1 MATRT
6 SIHDVIDKF
15 RAEPSS
21 TERGTR
27 FEKLMKSYFETDPTL
42 ASEYDQVKTWQEW
55 KHNERTHD
63 SGIDLVARNKHT
75 GRWTAIQCKF
85 YDSGHYLQKKDID
98 SFFTASG
105 KSWDQI
111 WFDNRIIISTTDH
124 WSRNA
129 EKALE
134 HQSLPVQRIGLAEIA
149 ESPIDWMFTPEK
161 LSYEPRK
168 AVRYGLRP
176 HQKEALEKIQEGF
189 QNHDRGKWI
198 SACGT
203 GKTFTSLKLA
213 ERRCAD
219 NDGHLKVLFLAPSI
233 ALVSQTLREWM
244 AQSQTR
250 IRPMVVC
257 SDTKASRKTEDIT
270 TYDIPLPTTD
280 AARLAEQMKV
290 SGRRGKQMTVVFST
304 YQSIDV
310 VARAQR
316 ESKEQFDLILCDEA
330 HRTTGVTL
338 PGGADESAFVKVHD
352 NEYLPAAKRLYMT
365 ATPRIYGEESK
376 RKAADHSAVVASMDD
391 ETVYG
396 PQFHRLGFGEAV
408 ERNLLTDYKVMILC
422 VDNDSVSDGLQ
433 SVLADEDH
441 ELSLDDAAKIV
452 GCWNGLAKRTADMD
466 FGPDPVPMRRAVAFA
481 QNIKASEAF
490 AQTFPAVVENLH
502 TDPDMPD
509 LKVAVHHVDG
519 TMNALTREDE
529 LSWLKSPGVEE
540 SECRILSN
548 ARCLSEG
555 VDVPALDA
563 VLFLSPRNSLVDV
576 VQSVGRVMR
585 KAPGKEFGY
594 IILPVAIDA
603 SESPD
608 EAMRNNKRF
617 KVVWDVLNALRSHDD
632 RFKAMVNSIDLDKS
646 TKGRI
651 GIEVFGRDGAS
662 EERSEKAQQA
672 LGQQFPLFSTQLK
685 DAILARI
692 VKKVGEREYWENWA
706 DDVVHIHTNQVT
718 RITSLLTRARAEDDE
733 LADAFRAFHE
743 GLRANINESISEAD
757 AIDML
762 SQHLITQPVFEA
774 LFPTGSFARNNPVS
788 ATMQTMIGL
797 LEGAGLQAET
807 AALESFYASVRRS
820 AQGVT
825 TTTGRQTVIHRLYEQ
840 FFRKAFPKQSSS
852 LGVVYTPVEIV
863 DFILRSADDVCRAQF
878 GYGLTDTDVH
888 VQDPFTGTGTFIV
901 RLLESGIIRPED
913 LGRKYDRELWANEI
927 MLLAYYIACVN
938 IETTYQTLTQ
948 ARVDEI
954 ADQQRASGLAADA
967 DPTPGAETLKAG
979 TTDAELSEPKQSGV
993 GQQSEG
999 RASQEAPSAR
1009 YTPFPGAT
1017 LTDTFQITE
1026 KGDRADTSLIP
1037 ANNERIERQL
1047 AAPIQVIVGNP
1058 PYSAGQSSANDD
1070 NANLPYPTL
1079 DARITQTY
1087 AARSTATN
1095 KNSLYDSYIRAF
1107 RWASDRIGEQGVVAF
1122 VSNNGWVDGNTADGI
1137 RKTLVDE
1144 FTQIWVYNLRGNA
1157 RTSGD
1162 TRKREGGGVFGLGAR
1177 TGVAVLIAAKQPGA
1191 AGCQLHYHGVPD
1203 YQSREE
1209 KLADIDEATL
1219 ASVPWRS
1226 IIPNEA
1232 GDWINQRNAIFDT
1245 FPPLGAK
1252 GKKETMCPIFQL
1264 FSAGL
1269 KTNRDA
1275 WCYNFSRASVSG
1287 NMSRMVENY
1296 NAQAVGDDI
1305 DNDPTKISWSRG
1317 LLADARRG
1325 CIHEFK
1331 KDRIYLGAYR
1341 PFTKQYAYFD
1351 RPLNDMVYQ
1360 LEKIFPTPQHENA
1373 GFCVIESGARSPF
1386 SVLMQNAL
1394 PDSKTYVDA
1403 AQFFPRW
1410 TYEKVSADDGL
1421 FAASSGEVDEYG
1433 YRRLDNITDKILAVY
1448 REKFGPQVSKDDIF
1462 HYVYGVLHSQQYR
1475 EVFAADLKRMLPR
1488 IPLAASSADFQAFV
1502 DAGRALA
1509 DLHVNYETVD
1519 PYPLHESTHSLD
1531 VDEWELYRVTKM
1543 RWEDKTTR
1551 KAIIY
1556 NGYLTL
1562 SDIPAAVHEYRLG
1575 SRSGLEWLIDRYQV
1589 KTDKASG
1596 IVNDPNDWCRE
1607 HDDPRY
1613 IVDLVK
1619 RVTRVSVET
1628 MDIVQS
1634 LPELPISSD
1643 LGSGRSTV

>member
-1 MATRT
+1 M
-6 SIHDVIDKF
+6 
-15 RAEPSS
+15 
-21 TERGTR
+21 
-27 FEKLMKSYFETDPTL
+27 
-42 ASEYDQVKTWQEW
+42 
-55 KHNERTHD
+55 
-63 SGIDLVARNKHT
+63 
-75 GRWTAIQCKF
+75 
-85 YDSGHYLQKKDID
+85 
-98 SFFTASG
+98 
-105 KSWDQI
+105 
-111 WFDNRIIISTTDH
+111 
-124 WSRNA
+124 
-129 EKALE
+129 
-134 HQSLPVQRIGLAEIA
+134 
-149 ESPIDWMFTPEK
+149 
-161 LSYEPRK
+161 
-168 AVRYGLRP
+168 
-176 HQKEALEKIQEGF
+176 
-189 QNHDRGKWI
+189 
-198 SACGT
+198 
-203 GKTFTSLKLA
+203 
-213 ERRCAD
+213 
-219 NDGHLKVLFLAPSI
+219 LFLAPSI

-280 AARLAEQMKV
+280 AARLAEQMKA

-316 ESKEQFDLILCDEA
+316 ESREQFDLILCDEA

-352 NEYLPAAKRLYMT
+352 NDYLPATKRLYMT
-365 ATPRIYGEESK
+365 ATPRIFGEESK

-422 VDNDSVSDGLQ
+422 VDNESVSGGLQ
-433 SVLADEDH
+433 SALADEDH

-481 QNIKASEAF
+481 QNIKASKAF
-490 AQTFPAVVENLH
+490 AQTFPAVVEDLH

-509 LKVAVHHVDG
+509 LEVAVHHVDG

-651 GIEVFGRDGAS
+651 GIEVFGSDGAS

-797 LEGAGLQAET
+797 LEDAGLQAET

-825 TTTGRQTVIHRLYEQ
+825 TTAGRQTVIHRLYEQ

-913 LGRKYDRELWANEI
+913 LARKYDRELWANEI

-938 IETTYQTLTQ
+938 IETTYQALTQ

-954 ADQQRASGLAADA
+954 ADQQFASRPA
-967 DPTPGAETLKAG
+967 AETG
-979 TTDAELSEPKQSGV
+979 PGGEIPSTEGE
-993 GQQSEG
+993 QSEG

-1070 NANLPYPTL
+1070 NANLHYPTL
-1079 DARITQTY
+1079 DARIGQTY

-1107 RWASDRIGEQGVVAF
+1107 RWASDRVGEQGVVAF

-1144 FTQIWVYNLRGNA
+1144 FTQIWVYNLRGNQ
-1157 RTSGD
+1157 RTAGETS
-1162 TRKREGGGVFGLGAR
+1162 RREGGKVFGSGAR
-1177 TGVAVLIAAKQPGA
+1177 TGVAVLIAAKQPGV

-1226 IIPNEA
+1226 ITPNEA

-1245 FPPLGAK
+1245 FPALSDDPVAHFASHSRGV
-1252 GKKETMCPIFQL
+1252 ET
-1264 FSAGL
+1264 
-1269 KTNRDA
+1269 TRDA
-1275 WCYNFSRASVSG
+1275 WCYNFSRSKVESNMRRMIDFYNEQALSNDGNDASLS
-1287 NMSRMVENY
+1287 S
-1296 NAQAVGDDI
+1296 
-1305 DNDPTKISWSRG
+1305 DPSKISWSRNI
-1317 LLADARRG
+1317 RRRAVAG
-1325 CIHEFK
+1325 HTERFVPEHVQ
-1331 KDRIYLGAYR
+1331 DEAVYR
-1341 PFTKQYAYFD
+1341 PFCKNALYFD
-1351 RPLNDMVYQ
+1351 PVFNSVPGKNSSY
-1360 LEKIFPTPQHENA
+1360 FPTSQHENV
-1373 GFCVIESGARSPF
+1373 GFGAIESGARSPF

-1421 FAASSGEVDEYG
+1421 FAASPGEVDEYG
-1433 YRRLDNITDKILAVY
+1433 YRRVDNITDEILAVY

-1519 PYPLHESTHSLD
+1519 PYPLHESTHPLD

-1619 RVTRVSVET
+1619 RITRVSVET
-1628 MDIVQS
+1628 MDIVRS
-1634 LPELPISSD
+1634 LPELPI
-1643 LGSGRSTV
+1643 

>member
-1 MATRT
+1 M
-6 SIHDVIDKF
+6 
-15 RAEPSS
+15 
-21 TERGTR
+21 
-27 FEKLMKSYFETDPTL
+27 
-42 ASEYDQVKTWQEW
+42 
-55 KHNERTHD
+55 
-63 SGIDLVARNKHT
+63 
-75 GRWTAIQCKF
+75 
-85 YDSGHYLQKKDID
+85 
-98 SFFTASG
+98 
-105 KSWDQI
+105 
-111 WFDNRIIISTTDH
+111 
-124 WSRNA
+124 
-129 EKALE
+129 
-134 HQSLPVQRIGLAEIA
+134 
-149 ESPIDWMFTPEK
+149 
-161 LSYEPRK
+161 
-168 AVRYGLRP
+168 
-176 HQKEALEKIQEGF
+176 
-189 QNHDRGKWI
+189 
-198 SACGT
+198 
-203 GKTFTSLKLA
+203 
-213 ERRCAD
+213 
-219 NDGHLKVLFLAPSI
+219 LFLAPSI

-280 AARLAEQMKV
+280 AARLADQMKV

-352 NEYLPAAKRLYMT
+352 NDYLPATKRLYMT

-433 SVLADEDH
+433 SALADEDH

-509 LKVAVHHVDG
+509 LEVAVHHVDG

-603 SESPD
+603 NESPD

-797 LEGAGLQAET
+797 LERAGLQAET

-878 GYGLTDTDVH
+878 GYGLTDEDVH

-913 LGRKYDRELWANEI
+913 VARKYDRELWANEI

-938 IETTYQTLTQ
+938 IETTYQALTQ

-954 ADQQRASGLAADA
+954 ADQQRASGLAVDA

-979 TTDAELSEPKQSGV
+979 TTDAEQSETKQSGV

-1047 AAPIQVIVGNP
+1047 AAPIQVIIGNP

-1070 NANLPYPTL
+1070 NANLHYPTL
-1079 DARITQTY
+1079 DARIAQTY

-1144 FTQIWVYNLRGNA
+1144 FTQIWVYNLRGNQ
-1157 RTSGD
+1157 RTAGETS
-1162 TRKREGGGVFGLGAR
+1162 RREGGKVFGSGAR
-1177 TGVAVLIAAKQPGA
+1177 TGVAVLIAAKQPGV

-1226 IIPNEA
+1226 ITPNEA

-1296 NAQAVGDDI
+1296 NAQAVGADI

-1317 LLADARRG
+1317 LLADARKGRT
-1325 CIHEFK
+1325 HEFRK
-1331 KDRIYLGAYR
+1331 HRIYLGSYR

-1360 LEKIFPTPQHENA
+1360 LERIFPTPQHENV
-1373 GFCVIESGARSPF
+1373 GI
-1386 SVLMQNAL
+1386 
-1394 PDSKTYVDA
+1394 YVDGGA
-1403 AQFFPRW
+1403 GVFTSLYTAGVPDLHVSGSNSNGQFFPRW
-1410 TYEKVSADDGL
+1410 TYEKASEDDGL
-1421 FAASSGEVDEYG
+1421 FMASTGEVDEYG
-1433 YRRLDNITDKILAVY
+1433 YRRLDNITDDILAVY
-1448 REKFGPQVSKDDIF
+1448 REKFGPQVGKDDIF
-1462 HYVYGVLHSQQYR
+1462 HYVYGVLYSQQYR

-1488 IPLAASSADFQAFV
+1488 IPLAGSSADFQAFA
-1502 DAGRALA
+1502 DAAAHLPIC
-1509 DLHVNYETVD
+1509 T
-1519 PYPLHESTHSLD
+1519 S
-1531 VDEWELYRVTKM
+1531 
-1543 RWEDKTTR
+1543 TTR
-1551 KAIIY
+1551 R
-1556 NGYLTL
+1556 LT
-1562 SDIPAAVHEYRLG
+1562 P
-1575 SRSGLEWLIDRYQV
+1575 
-1589 KTDKASG
+1589 T
-1596 IVNDPNDWCRE
+1596 
-1607 HDDPRY
+1607 
-1613 IVDLVK
+1613 
-1619 RVTRVSVET
+1619 
-1628 MDIVQS
+1628 
-1634 LPELPISSD
+1634 
-1643 LGSGRSTV
+1643 RSTSPRIRSMSTSGSCTVSPRCAGTTRPPGRPSSTMATSR

>member
-6 SIHDVIDKF
+6 SIHDVIERF
-15 RAEPSS
+15 RDEPS
-21 TERGTR
+21 TARRGAQ
-27 FEKLMKSYFETDPTL
+27 FEQLMVSYFETDPTL
-42 ASEYDQVKTWQEW
+42 ASEYDEVTTWPQWE
-55 KHNERTHD
+55 HNEHTHD
-63 SGIDLVARNKHT
+63 SGIDLVAHNRHT

-85 YDSGHYLQKKDID
+85 YDRGHYLQKQDID

-105 KSWDQI
+105 KAWDQI

-134 HQSLPVQRIGLAEIA
+134 HQSVPVQRIGLAEIA
-149 ESPIDWMFTPEK
+149 ESPIDWMFTPES

-213 ERRCAD
+213 EQRCAD

-280 AARLAEQMKV
+280 AARLAEQMKA

-352 NEYLPAAKRLYMT
+352 NDYLPAAKRLYMT

-433 SVLADEDH
+433 SALADEDH

-509 LKVAVHHVDG
+509 LEVAVHHVDG

-651 GIEVFGRDGAS
+651 GIEVFGSDGAS

-797 LEGAGLQAET
+797 LEDAGLQAET

-825 TTTGRQTVIHRLYEQ
+825 TTAGRQTVIHRLYEQ

-878 GYGLTDTDVH
+878 GYGLTDEDVH

-913 LGRKYDRELWANEI
+913 VARKYDRELWANEI

-938 IETTYQTLTQ
+938 IETTYQALTQ

-954 ADQQRASGLAADA
+954 ADQHFTSRPA
-967 DPTPGAETLKAG
+967 AETGPGTEIPKAETVAG
-979 TTDAELSEPKQSGV
+979 EQSG
-993 GQQSEG
+993 GS
-999 RASQEAPSAR
+999 ASQEAPCAR
-1009 YTPFPGAT
+1009 YMPFPGAT

-1070 NANLPYPTL
+1070 NANLHYPTL
-1079 DARITQTY
+1079 DARIGQTY

-1107 RWASDRIGEQGVVAF
+1107 RWASDRIGEQGVIAF
-1122 VSNNGWVDGNTADGI
+1122 VTNNGWLDGNTADGI
-1137 RKTLVDE
+1137 RKTFAEE
-1144 FTQIWVYNLRGNA
+1144 FSDIWIYNLRGNS
-1157 RTSGD
+1157 RTSGEIA
-1162 TRKREGGGVFGLGAR
+1162 RKEGGNVFPVRVGISL
-1177 TGVAVLIAAKQPGA
+1177 LIAAKNPHRGS
-1191 AGCQLHYHGVPD
+1191 CRIHYHGVPD

-1226 IIPNEA
+1226 ITPNEA

-1296 NAQAVGDDI
+1296 NAQAVGDGI

-1317 LLADARRG
+1317 LLADARKGRT
-1325 CIHEFK
+1325 HEFRK
-1331 KDRIYLGAYR
+1331 NRIYLGSYR

-1360 LEKIFPTPQHENA
+1360 LERIFPTPQHENV
-1373 GFCVIESGARSPF
+1373 GI
-1386 SVLMQNAL
+1386 
-1394 PDSKTYVDA
+1394 YVDGGA
-1403 AQFFPRW
+1403 GVFTSLYTAGVPDLHVSGSNSNGQFFPRW

-1433 YRRLDNITDKILAVY
+1433 YRRVDNITDEILAVY
-1448 REKFGPQVSKDDIF
+1448 REKFGPQVGKDDIF

-1531 VDEWELYRVTKM
+1531 VDEWEAYRVTKM

-1551 KAIIY
+1551 KAIVY

-1562 SDIPAAVHEYRLG
+1562 SDIPTPRTSIGLAPAPALNG
-1575 SRSGLEWLIDRYQV
+1575 SS
-1589 KTDKASG
+1589 TA
-1596 IVNDPNDWCRE
+1596 
-1607 HDDPRY
+1607 
-1613 IVDLVK
+1613 
-1619 RVTRVSVET
+1619 TR
-1628 MDIVQS
+1628 
-1634 LPELPISSD
+1634 
-1643 LGSGRSTV
+1643 

>member
-1 MATRT
+1 
-6 SIHDVIDKF
+6 
-15 RAEPSS
+15 
-21 TERGTR
+21 
-27 FEKLMKSYFETDPTL
+27 
-42 ASEYDQVKTWQEW
+42 
-55 KHNERTHD
+55 
-63 SGIDLVARNKHT
+63 
-75 GRWTAIQCKF
+75 
-85 YDSGHYLQKKDID
+85 
-98 SFFTASG
+98 
-105 KSWDQI
+105 
-111 WFDNRIIISTTDH
+111 
-124 WSRNA
+124 
-129 EKALE
+129 
-134 HQSLPVQRIGLAEIA
+134 
-149 ESPIDWMFTPEK
+149 
-161 LSYEPRK
+161 
-168 AVRYGLRP
+168 
-176 HQKEALEKIQEGF
+176 
-189 QNHDRGKWI
+189 
-198 SACGT
+198 
-203 GKTFTSLKLA
+203 
-213 ERRCAD
+213 
-219 NDGHLKVLFLAPSI
+219 
-233 ALVSQTLREWM
+233 M

-280 AARLAEQMKV
+280 AARLAEQMKA

-316 ESKEQFDLILCDEA
+316 ESREQFDLILCDEA
-330 HRTTGVTL
+330 HRTTGVTF

-352 NEYLPAAKRLYMT
+352 NDYLPATKRLYMT

-422 VDNDSVSDGLQ
+422 VDNESVSGGLQ
-433 SVLADEDH
+433 SALADEDH
-441 ELSLDDAAKIV
+441 ELSLDEAAKIV

-481 QNIKASEAF
+481 QNIKASKAF
-490 AQTFPAVVENLH
+490 AQTFPAVVEDLH

-509 LKVAVHHVDG
+509 LEVAVHHVDG

-662 EERSEKAQQA
+662 EKRSEKAQQA

-797 LEGAGLQAET
+797 LEDAGLQAET

-825 TTTGRQTVIHRLYEQ
+825 TTAGRQTVIHRLYEQ

-913 LGRKYDRELWANEI
+913 LARKYDRELWANEI

-938 IETTYQTLTQ
+938 IETTYQALTQ

-954 ADQQRASGLAADA
+954 ADQQFASRPA
-967 DPTPGAETLKAG
+967 AETG
-979 TTDAELSEPKQSGV
+979 PGGEIPSTEGE
-993 GQQSEG
+993 QSEG

-1070 NANLPYPTL
+1070 NANLHYPTL
-1079 DARITQTY
+1079 DARIGQTY

-1177 TGVAVLIAAKQPGA
+1177 TGVAVLIAAKQPGV
-1191 AGCQLHYHGVPD
+1191 AGCQLHYHCVPD

-1226 IIPNEA
+1226 ITPNEA

-1245 FPPLGAK
+1245 FPALSDDPVAHFASHSRGV
-1252 GKKETMCPIFQL
+1252 ET
-1264 FSAGL
+1264 
-1269 KTNRDA
+1269 TRDA
-1275 WCYNFSRASVSG
+1275 WCYNFSRSKVESNMRRMIDFYNEQALSNDGNDASLS
-1287 NMSRMVENY
+1287 S
-1296 NAQAVGDDI
+1296 
-1305 DNDPTKISWSRG
+1305 DPSKISWSRNI
-1317 LLADARRG
+1317 RRRAVAG
-1325 CIHEFK
+1325 HTERFVPEHVQ
-1331 KDRIYLGAYR
+1331 DEAVYR
-1341 PFTKQYAYFD
+1341 PFCKNALYFD
-1351 RPLNDMVYQ
+1351 PVFNSVPGKNSSY
-1360 LEKIFPTPQHENA
+1360 FPTSQHENV
-1373 GFCVIESGARSPF
+1373 GFGAIESGARSPF

-1421 FAASSGEVDEYG
+1421 FAASPGEVDEYG
-1433 YRRLDNITDKILAVY
+1433 YRRVDNITDEILAVY

-1519 PYPLHESTHSLD
+1519 PYPLHESTHPLD

-1628 MDIVQS
+1628 MDIVRS
-1634 LPELPISSD
+1634 LPELPI
-1643 LGSGRSTV
+1643 

>member
-21 TERGTR
+21 TKRGTR
-27 FEKLMKSYFETDPTL
+27 FEELMVSYFRTDPTL
-42 ASEYDQVKTWQEW
+42 ASEYDEVTTWPRWE
-55 KHNERTHD
+55 HNEHTHD
-63 SGIDLVARNKHT
+63 SGIDLVAHNRHT

-85 YDSGHYLQKKDID
+85 YDRGHYLQKQDID

-111 WFDNRIIISTTDH
+111 WFDNRIIISTTDR
-124 WSRNA
+124 WSSQA
-129 EKALE
+129 ERALE

-149 ESPIDWMFTPEK
+149 ESPIDWMFTPES

-189 QNHDRGKWI
+189 RNHDRGKWI

-213 ERRCAD
+213 EQRCAD

-352 NEYLPAAKRLYMT
+352 NDYLPAAKRLYMT

-509 LKVAVHHVDG
+509 LEVAVHHVDG

-733 LADAFRAFHE
+733 LADAFHAFHE

-797 LEGAGLQAET
+797 LEDAGLQAET

-825 TTTGRQTVIHRLYEQ
+825 TTAGRQTVIHRLYEQ

-878 GYGLTDTDVH
+878 GYGLTDEDVH

-901 RLLESGIIRPED
+901 RLLESGIIQPED
-913 LGRKYDRELWANEI
+913 VARKYDRELWANEI

-938 IETTYQTLTQ
+938 IETTYQALTQ

-979 TTDAELSEPKQSGV
+979 TTDAEQSETK
-993 GQQSEG
+993 QSEG
-999 RASQEAPSAR
+999 RASQEAPSTR

-1070 NANLPYPTL
+1070 NANLHYPTL
-1079 DARITQTY
+1079 DARIGQTY

-1107 RWASDRIGEQGVVAF
+1107 RWASDRIGEQGVIAF
-1122 VSNNGWVDGNTADGI
+1122 VTNNGWLDGNTADGI
-1137 RKTLVDE
+1137 RKTFAEE
-1144 FTQIWVYNLRGNA
+1144 FSDIWIYNLRGNS
-1157 RTSGD
+1157 RTSGEIA
-1162 TRKREGGGVFGLGAR
+1162 RKEGGNVFPVRVGISL
-1177 TGVAVLIAAKQPGA
+1177 LIAAKNPHRGS
-1191 AGCQLHYHGVPD
+1191 CRIHYHGVPD

-1226 IIPNEA
+1226 ITPNEA

-1296 NAQAVGDDI
+1296 NAQAVGADI
-1305 DNDPTKISWSRG
+1305 DNDPTKISWSSD

-1325 CIHEFK
+1325 RIHEFR
-1331 KDRIYLGAYR
+1331 KDRIYLGSYR

-1351 RPLNDMVYQ
+1351 RPLNERVYQ
-1360 LEKIFPTPQHENA
+1360 LERIFPTPQHGNV
-1373 GFCVIESGARSPF
+1373 GFGAIESGARSPF

-1410 TYEKVSADDGL
+1410 IYEKVSADDGL
-1421 FAASSGEVDEYG
+1421 FAASPGEVDEYG
-1433 YRRLDNITDKILAVY
+1433 YRRLDNITDDILAVY
-1448 REKFGPQVSKDDIF
+1448 REKFEPQVSKDDIF

-1519 PYPLHESTHSLD
+1519 PYPLHESTHPLD

-1551 KAIIY
+1551 KAIVY

-1562 SDIPAAVHEYRLG
+1562 SDIPAAVHEYQLG

-1613 IVDLVK
+1613 IVDLIK

-1628 MDIVQS
+1628 MDIVRS
-1634 LPELPISSD
+1634 LPELPI
-1643 LGSGRSTV
+1643 

>member
-1 MATRT
+1 
-6 SIHDVIDKF
+6 
-15 RAEPSS
+15 
-21 TERGTR
+21 
-27 FEKLMKSYFETDPTL
+27 
-42 ASEYDQVKTWQEW
+42 
-55 KHNERTHD
+55 
-63 SGIDLVARNKHT
+63 
-75 GRWTAIQCKF
+75 
-85 YDSGHYLQKKDID
+85 
-98 SFFTASG
+98 
-105 KSWDQI
+105 
-111 WFDNRIIISTTDH
+111 
-124 WSRNA
+124 
-129 EKALE
+129 
-134 HQSLPVQRIGLAEIA
+134 
-149 ESPIDWMFTPEK
+149 
-161 LSYEPRK
+161 
-168 AVRYGLRP
+168 
-176 HQKEALEKIQEGF
+176 
-189 QNHDRGKWI
+189 
-198 SACGT
+198 
-203 GKTFTSLKLA
+203 
-213 ERRCAD
+213 
-219 NDGHLKVLFLAPSI
+219 
-233 ALVSQTLREWM
+233 
-244 AQSQTR
+244 
-250 IRPMVVC
+250 
-257 SDTKASRKTEDIT
+257 
-270 TYDIPLPTTD
+270 
-280 AARLAEQMKV
+280 
-290 SGRRGKQMTVVFST
+290 MTVVFST

-316 ESKEQFDLILCDEA
+316 ESREQFDLILCDEA

-352 NEYLPAAKRLYMT
+352 NDYLPATKRLYMT

-422 VDNDSVSDGLQ
+422 VDNESVSGGLQ
-433 SVLADEDH
+433 SALADEDH

-481 QNIKASEAF
+481 QNIKASKAF
-490 AQTFPAVVENLH
+490 AQTFPAVVEDLH

-509 LKVAVHHVDG
+509 LEVAVHHVDG

-651 GIEVFGRDGAS
+651 GIEVFGSDGAS

-797 LEGAGLQAET
+797 LEDAGLQAET

-825 TTTGRQTVIHRLYEQ
+825 TTAGRQTVIHRLYEQ

-913 LGRKYDRELWANEI
+913 LARKYDRELWANEI

-938 IETTYQTLTQ
+938 IETTYQALTQ

-954 ADQQRASGLAADA
+954 ADQQFASRPA
-967 DPTPGAETLKAG
+967 AETG
-979 TTDAELSEPKQSGV
+979 PGGEIPSTEGE
-993 GQQSEG
+993 QSEG

-1070 NANLPYPTL
+1070 NANLHYPTL
-1079 DARITQTY
+1079 DARIGQTY

-1107 RWASDRIGEQGVVAF
+1107 RWASDRVGEQGVVAF

-1144 FTQIWVYNLRGNA
+1144 FTQIWVYNLRGNQ
-1157 RTSGD
+1157 RTAGETS
-1162 TRKREGGGVFGLGAR
+1162 RREGGKVFGSGAR
-1177 TGVAVLIAAKQPGA
+1177 TGVAVLIAAKQPGV

-1226 IIPNEA
+1226 ITPNEA

-1245 FPPLGAK
+1245 FPALSDDPVAHFASHSRGV
-1252 GKKETMCPIFQL
+1252 ET
-1264 FSAGL
+1264 
-1269 KTNRDA
+1269 TRDA
-1275 WCYNFSRASVSG
+1275 WCYNFSRSKVESNMRRMIDFYNEQALSNDGNDASLS
-1287 NMSRMVENY
+1287 S
-1296 NAQAVGDDI
+1296 
-1305 DNDPTKISWSRG
+1305 DPSKISWSRNI
-1317 LLADARRG
+1317 RRRAVAG
-1325 CIHEFK
+1325 HTERFVPEHVQ
-1331 KDRIYLGAYR
+1331 DEAVYR
-1341 PFTKQYAYFD
+1341 PFCKNALYFD
-1351 RPLNDMVYQ
+1351 PVFNSVPGKNSSY
-1360 LEKIFPTPQHENA
+1360 FPTSQHENV
-1373 GFCVIESGARSPF
+1373 GFGAIESGARSPF

-1421 FAASSGEVDEYG
+1421 FAASPGEVDEYG
-1433 YRRLDNITDKILAVY
+1433 YRRVDNITDEILAVY

-1519 PYPLHESTHSLD
+1519 PYPLHESTHPLD

-1619 RVTRVSVET
+1619 RITRVSVET
-1628 MDIVQS
+1628 MDIVRS
-1634 LPELPISSD
+1634 LPELPI
-1643 LGSGRSTV
+1643 

>member
-1 MATRT
+1 M
-6 SIHDVIDKF
+6 V
-15 RAEPSS
+15 
-21 TERGTR
+21 
-27 FEKLMKSYFETDPTL
+27 SYFETDPTL
-42 ASEYDQVKTWQEW
+42 ASEYDEVTTWPQWE
-55 KHNERTHD
+55 HNEHTHD
-63 SGIDLVARNKHT
+63 SGIDLVAHNRHT

-85 YDSGHYLQKKDID
+85 YDRGHYLQKQDID

-105 KSWDQI
+105 KAWDQI

-134 HQSLPVQRIGLAEIA
+134 HQSVPVQRIGLAEIA
-149 ESPIDWMFTPEK
+149 ESPIDWMFTPES

-213 ERRCAD
+213 EQRCAD

-280 AARLAEQMKV
+280 AARLAEQMKA

-352 NEYLPAAKRLYMT
+352 NDYLPAAKRLYMT

-433 SVLADEDH
+433 SALADEDH

-509 LKVAVHHVDG
+509 LEVAVHHVDG

-651 GIEVFGRDGAS
+651 GIEVFGSDGAS

-797 LEGAGLQAET
+797 LEDAGLQAET

-825 TTTGRQTVIHRLYEQ
+825 TTAGRQTVIHRLYEQ

-878 GYGLTDTDVH
+878 GYGLTDEDVH

-913 LGRKYDRELWANEI
+913 VARKYDRELWANEI

-938 IETTYQTLTQ
+938 IETTYQALTQ

-954 ADQQRASGLAADA
+954 ADQHFTSRPA
-967 DPTPGAETLKAG
+967 AETGPGTEIPKAETVAG
-979 TTDAELSEPKQSGV
+979 EQSG
-993 GQQSEG
+993 GS
-999 RASQEAPSAR
+999 ASQEAPCAR
-1009 YTPFPGAT
+1009 YMPFPGAT

-1070 NANLPYPTL
+1070 NANLHYPTL
-1079 DARITQTY
+1079 DARIGQTY

-1107 RWASDRIGEQGVVAF
+1107 RWASDRIGEQGVIAF
-1122 VSNNGWVDGNTADGI
+1122 VTNNGWLDGNTADGI
-1137 RKTLVDE
+1137 RKTFAEE
-1144 FTQIWVYNLRGNA
+1144 FSDIWIYNLRGNS
-1157 RTSGD
+1157 RTSGEIA
-1162 TRKREGGGVFGLGAR
+1162 RKEGGNVFPVRVGISL
-1177 TGVAVLIAAKQPGA
+1177 LIAAKNPHRGS
-1191 AGCQLHYHGVPD
+1191 CRIHYHGVPD

-1219 ASVPWRS
+1219 VSVPWRS
-1226 IIPNEA
+1226 ITPNEA

-1296 NAQAVGDDI
+1296 NAQAVGDGI

-1317 LLADARRG
+1317 LLADARKGRT
-1325 CIHEFK
+1325 HEFRK
-1331 KDRIYLGAYR
+1331 NRIYLGSYR

-1360 LEKIFPTPQHENA
+1360 LERIFPTPQHENV
-1373 GFCVIESGARSPF
+1373 GI
-1386 SVLMQNAL
+1386 
-1394 PDSKTYVDA
+1394 YVDGGA
-1403 AQFFPRW
+1403 GVFTSLYTAGVPDLHVSGSNSNGQFFPRW

-1433 YRRLDNITDKILAVY
+1433 YRRVDNITDEILAVY
-1448 REKFGPQVSKDDIF
+1448 REKFGPQVGKDDIF

-1531 VDEWELYRVTKM
+1531 VDEWEAYRVTKM

-1551 KAIIY
+1551 KAIVY

-1562 SDIPAAVHEYRLG
+1562 SDIPTPRTSIGLAPAPALNG
-1575 SRSGLEWLIDRYQV
+1575 SS
-1589 KTDKASG
+1589 TA
-1596 IVNDPNDWCRE
+1596 
-1607 HDDPRY
+1607 
-1613 IVDLVK
+1613 
-1619 RVTRVSVET
+1619 TR
-1628 MDIVQS
+1628 
-1634 LPELPISSD
+1634 
-1643 LGSGRSTV
+1643 

>member
-6 SIHDVIDKF
+6 SIHDVIERF
-15 RAEPSS
+15 RDEPS
-21 TERGTR
+21 TARRGAQ
-27 FEKLMKSYFETDPTL
+27 FEQLMVSYFETDPTL
-42 ASEYDQVKTWQEW
+42 ASEYDEVTTWPQWE
-55 KHNERTHD
+55 HNEHTHD
-63 SGIDLVARNKHT
+63 SGIDLVAHNRHT

-85 YDSGHYLQKKDID
+85 YDRGHYLQKQDID

-105 KSWDQI
+105 KAWDQI

-134 HQSLPVQRIGLAEIA
+134 HQSVPVQRIGLAEIA
-149 ESPIDWMFTPEK
+149 ESPIDWMFTPES

-213 ERRCAD
+213 EQRCAD

-280 AARLAEQMKV
+280 AARLAEQMKA

-352 NEYLPAAKRLYMT
+352 NDYLPAAKRLYMT

-433 SVLADEDH
+433 SALADEDH

-509 LKVAVHHVDG
+509 LEVAVHHVDG

-651 GIEVFGRDGAS
+651 GIEVFGSDGAS

-797 LEGAGLQAET
+797 LEDAGLQAET

-878 GYGLTDTDVH
+878 GYGLTDEDVH

-913 LGRKYDRELWANEI
+913 VARKYDRELWANEI

-938 IETTYQTLTQ
+938 IETTYQALTQ

-954 ADQQRASGLAADA
+954 ADQHFTSRPA
-967 DPTPGAETLKAG
+967 AETGPGTEIPKAETVAG
-979 TTDAELSEPKQSGV
+979 EQSG
-993 GQQSEG
+993 GS
-999 RASQEAPSAR
+999 ASQEAPCAR
-1009 YTPFPGAT
+1009 YMPFPGAT

-1070 NANLPYPTL
+1070 NANLHYPTL
-1079 DARITQTY
+1079 DARIGQTY

-1107 RWASDRIGEQGVVAF
+1107 RWASDRIGEQGVIAF
-1122 VSNNGWVDGNTADGI
+1122 VTNNGWLDGNTADGI
-1137 RKTLVDE
+1137 RKTFAEE
-1144 FTQIWVYNLRGNA
+1144 FSDIWIYNLRGNS
-1157 RTSGD
+1157 RTSGEIA
-1162 TRKREGGGVFGLGAR
+1162 RKEGGNVFPVRVGISL
-1177 TGVAVLIAAKQPGA
+1177 LIAAKNPHRGS
-1191 AGCQLHYHGVPD
+1191 CRIHYHGVPD

-1219 ASVPWRS
+1219 VSVPWRS
-1226 IIPNEA
+1226 ITPNEA

-1296 NAQAVGDDI
+1296 NAQAVGDGI

-1317 LLADARRG
+1317 LLADARKGRT
-1325 CIHEFK
+1325 HEFRK
-1331 KDRIYLGAYR
+1331 NRIYLGSYR

-1360 LEKIFPTPQHENA
+1360 LERIFPTPQHENV
-1373 GFCVIESGARSPF
+1373 GI
-1386 SVLMQNAL
+1386 
-1394 PDSKTYVDA
+1394 YVDGGA
-1403 AQFFPRW
+1403 GVFTSLYTAGVPDLHVSGSNSNGQFFPRW

-1433 YRRLDNITDKILAVY
+1433 YRRVDNITDEILAVY
-1448 REKFGPQVSKDDIF
+1448 REKFGPQVGKDDIF

-1531 VDEWELYRVTKM
+1531 VDEWEAYRVTKM

-1551 KAIIY
+1551 KAIVY

-1562 SDIPAAVHEYRLG
+1562 SDIPTPRTSIGLAPAPALNG
-1575 SRSGLEWLIDRYQV
+1575 SS
-1589 KTDKASG
+1589 TA
-1596 IVNDPNDWCRE
+1596 
-1607 HDDPRY
+1607 
-1613 IVDLVK
+1613 
-1619 RVTRVSVET
+1619 TR
-1628 MDIVQS
+1628 
-1634 LPELPISSD
+1634 
-1643 LGSGRSTV
+1643 

>member
-1 MATRT
+1 M
-6 SIHDVIDKF
+6 
-15 RAEPSS
+15 
-21 TERGTR
+21 
-27 FEKLMKSYFETDPTL
+27 
-42 ASEYDQVKTWQEW
+42 
-55 KHNERTHD
+55 
-63 SGIDLVARNKHT
+63 
-75 GRWTAIQCKF
+75 
-85 YDSGHYLQKKDID
+85 
-98 SFFTASG
+98 
-105 KSWDQI
+105 
-111 WFDNRIIISTTDH
+111 
-124 WSRNA
+124 
-129 EKALE
+129 
-134 HQSLPVQRIGLAEIA
+134 
-149 ESPIDWMFTPEK
+149 
-161 LSYEPRK
+161 
-168 AVRYGLRP
+168 
-176 HQKEALEKIQEGF
+176 
-189 QNHDRGKWI
+189 
-198 SACGT
+198 
-203 GKTFTSLKLA
+203 
-213 ERRCAD
+213 
-219 NDGHLKVLFLAPSI
+219 LFLAPSI

-280 AARLAEQMKV
+280 AARLAEQMKA

-316 ESKEQFDLILCDEA
+316 ESREQFDLILCDEA

-352 NEYLPAAKRLYMT
+352 NDYLPAAKRLYMT

-422 VDNDSVSDGLQ
+422 VDNESVSGGLQ
-433 SVLADEDH
+433 SALADEDH

-481 QNIKASEAF
+481 QNIKASKAF
-490 AQTFPAVVENLH
+490 AQTFPAVVEDLH

-509 LKVAVHHVDG
+509 LEVAVHHVDG

-651 GIEVFGRDGAS
+651 GIEVFGRDCAS

-797 LEGAGLQAET
+797 LERAGLQAET

-825 TTTGRQTVIHRLYEQ
+825 TTAGRQTVIHRLYEQ

-852 LGVVYTPVEIV
+852 LGVVYTPVEVV

-913 LGRKYDRELWANEI
+913 LGRKHDRELWANEI

-954 ADQQRASGLAADA
+954 ADQQFASRPA
-967 DPTPGAETLKAG
+967 AETG
-979 TTDAELSEPKQSGV
+979 PGGEIPSTEGE
-993 GQQSEG
+993 QSEG

-1070 NANLPYPTL
+1070 NANLHYPTL
-1079 DARITQTY
+1079 DARIGQTY

-1144 FTQIWVYNLRGNA
+1144 FTQIWVYNLRGNQ
-1157 RTSGD
+1157 RTAGETS
-1162 TRKREGGGVFGLGAR
+1162 RREGGKVFGSGAR
-1177 TGVAVLIAAKQPGA
+1177 TGVAVLIAAKQPGV
-1191 AGCQLHYHGVPD
+1191 AGCQLHYHSVPD
-1203 YQSREE
+1203 YQSREK

-1226 IIPNEA
+1226 ITPNEA

-1245 FPPLGAK
+1245 FPALGIK
-1252 GKKETMCPIFQL
+1252 GKSETTCPIFQL

-1275 WCYNFSRASVSG
+1275 WCYNFSRASVNG

-1296 NAQAVGDDI
+1296 NAQAVGADI
-1305 DNDPTKISWSRG
+1305 DNDPTKISWSSD
-1317 LLADARRG
+1317 LLADARKGRT
-1325 CIHEFK
+1325 HEFRK
-1331 KDRIYLGAYR
+1331 HRIYLGSYR

-1351 RPLNDMVYQ
+1351 RPLNERVYQ
-1360 LEKIFPTPQHENA
+1360 LEKIFPTPQHENV
-1373 GFCVIESGARSPF
+1373 GFYVTAPSPRTTF
-1386 SVLMQNAL
+1386 ATLLSDVV
-1394 PDSKTYVDA
+1394 PDAFPFVDP

-1421 FAASSGEVDEYG
+1421 FAASPGEVDEYG
-1433 YRRLDNITDKILAVY
+1433 YRRVDNITDEILAVY

-1519 PYPLHESTHSLD
+1519 PYPLHESTHPLD

-1562 SDIPAAVHEYRLG
+1562 SDIPAAAHEYRLG

-1596 IVNDPNDWCRE
+1596 IVNAPNDWCRE

-1628 MDIVQS
+1628 MDIVRS
-1634 LPELPISSD
+1634 LPELPI
-1643 LGSGRSTV
+1643 

>member
-1 MATRT
+1 
-6 SIHDVIDKF
+6 
-15 RAEPSS
+15 
-21 TERGTR
+21 
-27 FEKLMKSYFETDPTL
+27 
-42 ASEYDQVKTWQEW
+42 
-55 KHNERTHD
+55 
-63 SGIDLVARNKHT
+63 
-75 GRWTAIQCKF
+75 
-85 YDSGHYLQKKDID
+85 
-98 SFFTASG
+98 
-105 KSWDQI
+105 
-111 WFDNRIIISTTDH
+111 
-124 WSRNA
+124 
-129 EKALE
+129 
-134 HQSLPVQRIGLAEIA
+134 
-149 ESPIDWMFTPEK
+149 
-161 LSYEPRK
+161 
-168 AVRYGLRP
+168 
-176 HQKEALEKIQEGF
+176 
-189 QNHDRGKWI
+189 
-198 SACGT
+198 
-203 GKTFTSLKLA
+203 
-213 ERRCAD
+213 
-219 NDGHLKVLFLAPSI
+219 
-233 ALVSQTLREWM
+233 
-244 AQSQTR
+244 
-250 IRPMVVC
+250 
-257 SDTKASRKTEDIT
+257 
-270 TYDIPLPTTD
+270 
-280 AARLAEQMKV
+280 
-290 SGRRGKQMTVVFST
+290 
-304 YQSIDV
+304 
-310 VARAQR
+310 
-316 ESKEQFDLILCDEA
+316 
-330 HRTTGVTL
+330 
-338 PGGADESAFVKVHD
+338 
-352 NEYLPAAKRLYMT
+352 MT

-422 VDNDSVSDGLQ
+422 VDNESVSGGLQ
-433 SVLADEDH
+433 SALADEDH

-481 QNIKASEAF
+481 QNIKASKAF
-490 AQTFPAVVENLH
+490 AQTFPAVVEDLH

-509 LKVAVHHVDG
+509 LEVAVHHVDG

-651 GIEVFGRDGAS
+651 GIEVFGSDGAS

-797 LEGAGLQAET
+797 LERAGLQAET

-825 TTTGRQTVIHRLYEQ
+825 TTAGRQTVIHRLYEQ

-852 LGVVYTPVEIV
+852 LGVVYTPVEVV

-954 ADQQRASGLAADA
+954 ADQQFASRPA
-967 DPTPGAETLKAG
+967 AETG
-979 TTDAELSEPKQSGV
+979 PGGEIPSTEGE
-993 GQQSEG
+993 QSEG

-1070 NANLPYPTL
+1070 NANLHYPTL
-1079 DARITQTY
+1079 DARIGQTY

-1144 FTQIWVYNLRGNA
+1144 FTQIWVYNLRGNQ
-1157 RTSGD
+1157 RTAGETS
-1162 TRKREGGGVFGLGAR
+1162 RREGGKVFGSGAR
-1177 TGVAVLIAAKQPGA
+1177 TGVAVLIAAKQPGV

-1226 IIPNEA
+1226 ITPNEA

-1245 FPPLGAK
+1245 FPALSDDPVAHFASHSRGV
-1252 GKKETMCPIFQL
+1252 ET
-1264 FSAGL
+1264 
-1269 KTNRDA
+1269 TRDA
-1275 WCYNFSRASVSG
+1275 WCYNFSRSKVESNMRRMIDFYNEQALSNDGNDASLS
-1287 NMSRMVENY
+1287 S
-1296 NAQAVGDDI
+1296 
-1305 DNDPTKISWSRG
+1305 DPSKISWSRNI
-1317 LLADARRG
+1317 RRRAVAG
-1325 CIHEFK
+1325 HTERFVPEHVQ
-1331 KDRIYLGAYR
+1331 DEAVYR
-1341 PFTKQYAYFD
+1341 PFCKNALYFD
-1351 RPLNDMVYQ
+1351 PVFNSVPGKNSSY
-1360 LEKIFPTPQHENA
+1360 FPTPQHENQTIWMTGQGSSAAFATLMTDVIPEHVFGA
-1373 GFCVIESGARSPF
+1373 GNPGPS
-1386 SVLMQNAL
+1386 
-1394 PDSKTYVDA
+1394 
-1403 AQFFPRW
+1403 FPRW

-1433 YRRLDNITDKILAVY
+1433 YRRVDNITDEILAVY
-1448 REKFGPQVSKDDIF
+1448 RETFGPQVSKDDIF

-1519 PYPLHESTHSLD
+1519 PYPLHESTHPLD

-1628 MDIVQS
+1628 MDIVRS
-1634 LPELPISSD
+1634 LPELPI
-1643 LGSGRSTV
+1643 